1 MRAERDFNNRCE
13 FDLAMRDIHQWST
26 RGSVRSPGRTAAAAA
41 PIAFT
46 QPLSPTCR
54 ASKSVLPD
62 EIEVSYQVEPWAGA
76 TSSDTNVKRP
86 APISSARD
94 IGGQQRS
101 ALSGVLA
108 LENGKNGRQDDQRGD
123 GPPR

>member
-1 MRAERDFNNRCE
+1 MNRLGSGGVSTWGRAP
-13 FDLAMRDIHQWST
+13 A
-26 RGSVRSPGRTAAAAA
+26 PA

-86 APISSARD
+86 APISSARKV
-94 IGGQQRS
+94 GGQQRS

-123 GPPR
+123 SPPGQATDHGATERRGLRAAFP